1 MNSYSFDLIILFNT
15 FEKIGVLILG
25 VRVDWVMVFEIS
37 DFKIKISGVSVF
49 GVSVLGFRSR
59 LYSNFWFTHCYTLL
73 CYVHIVNVI
82 LTQVF
87 VQLIKY
93 VFIEKHEHTYC
104 MITSSLECIFSFW
117 ELPYFSLLTANISLA
132 VGVIMKEA
140 TVALPLIITKP
151 SANY

>member
-59 LYSNFWFTHCYTLL
+59 FYSFAIFGLHIVIHCYVMYTLL
-73 CYVHIVNVI
+73 
-82 LTQVF
+82 
-87 VQLIKY
+87 
-93 VFIEKHEHTYC
+93 
-104 MITSSLECIFSFW
+104 M
-117 ELPYFSLLTANISLA
+117 
-132 VGVIMKEA
+132 
-140 TVALPLIITKP
+140 
-151 SANY
+151 

>member
-1 MNSYSFDLIILFNT
+1 MPWFFIHFLRHFFSIIGISKTLRGKVLFCSVLFQKEIKQIGEFNYFQLIAQLVFPRCFCNLMNSYSFDLIILFNT

-59 LYSNFWFTHCYTLL
+59 LCSNFWFTHCYTLL

-82 LTQVF
+82 LT
-87 VQLIKY
+87 
-93 VFIEKHEHTYC
+93 
-104 MITSSLECIFSFW
+104 
-117 ELPYFSLLTANISLA
+117 
-132 VGVIMKEA
+132 
-140 TVALPLIITKP
+140 
-151 SANY
+151 